1 MTGPDRCRRLLT
13 ALVSLGALAS
23 GCVPPPPQPA
33 TRGQAEIL
41 FHWGVDGRNRLDTT
55 SETLVKD
62 MIKDPPLVVRF
73 PLSDQEK
80 HRIIVL
86 ADSLGFFDLPV
97 HVVPPDTVDASSV
110 MTPYDEYLL
119 RISVGTWRHTSYW
132 TTQDQSP
139 CLECDRAEALGR
151 LLSDYIESRPAFQRL
166 PAARGGY
173 Y

>member
-1 MTGPDRCRRLLT
+1 MAGHRRCCVHLAALAVLT
-13 ALVSLGALAS
+13 A
-23 GCVPPPPQPA
+23 GCTLPPPQP
-33 TRGQAEIL
+33 TSQGRPEIL
-41 FHWGVDGRNRLDTT
+41 FYWGVDGRNRLDTT
-55 SETLVKD
+55 SGTLVKD

-97 HVVPPDTVDASSV
+97 HVAPPDTAGVRSV
-110 MTPYDEYLL
+110 MTPCDEYLL

-132 TTQDQSP
+132 TTCDRSP
-139 CLECDRAEALGR
+139 CLECGRAEVLGR
-151 LLSDYIESRPAFQRL
+151 LLRDYIESRPAFQRL